1 MNAHRHPGSEEIFE
15 RLIAGEAPAA
25 LGGCESC
32 EAEALSLSRF
42 LADLK
47 RADTQSVATT
57 EWDDLLMRR
66 RIREAIAKEKPHGR
80 SLFDR
85 FFVLKPA
92 LVSALVASVVL
103 VVWGSLSTVPQSTVS
118 DQGTRVASMISGPAA
133 RIPSWT
139 PLPEESEDEGLAV
152 LAEWT
157 PNEDEVAIA
166 RCHSACLSGLSD
178 HEEENLL
185 HSVSTAA
192 SRSPL
197 TEASPL

>member
-1 MNAHRHPGSEEIFE
+1 MTTHRHLESEEIFE
-15 RLIAGEAPAA
+15 QWISGEGPAA
-25 LGGCESC
+25 LGGCKSC
-32 EAEALSLSRF
+32 EAERLSLSRF
-42 LADLK
+42 VAELK
-47 RADTQSVATT
+47 RADTESVSTT

-66 RIREAIAKEKPHGR
+66 RIREAIAKEPPHGR
-80 SLFDR
+80 SIFDR
-85 FFVLKPA
+85 FFILKPA
-92 LVSALVASVVL
+92 FVSALVASVVL
-103 VVWGSLSTVPQSTVS
+103 VVWSPLSTVK
-118 DQGTRVASMISGPAA
+118 DQGTRMASMTPGPVA

-152 LAEWT
+152 LLEWT

-185 HSVSTAA
+185 HSVATTA

>member
-1 MNAHRHPGSEEIFE
+1 MNAHRHPSSEEIFE
-15 RLIAGEAPAA
+15 QLIAGEAPAA
-25 LGGCESC
+25 LEGCESC
-32 EAEALSLSRF
+32 AAEALSLSRF
-42 LADLK
+42 LAELK
-47 RADTQSVATT
+47 RADTESVSTT

-66 RIREAIAKEKPHGR
+66 RIREAIAKEPPHGR

-85 FFVLKPA
+85 FFILKPA

-103 VVWGSLSTVPQSTVS
+103 VVWGPLSTGSLSTE
-118 DQGTRVASMISGPAA
+118 GTRMASMSPGAVP

-139 PLPEESEDEGLAV
+139 PLPDESEDEGLAV

-166 RCHSACLSGLSD
+166 RCHFACLSGLSE
-178 HEEENLL
+178 HEEEKLL
-185 HSVSTAA
+185 NAVAATA
-192 SRSPL
+192 SRPPV